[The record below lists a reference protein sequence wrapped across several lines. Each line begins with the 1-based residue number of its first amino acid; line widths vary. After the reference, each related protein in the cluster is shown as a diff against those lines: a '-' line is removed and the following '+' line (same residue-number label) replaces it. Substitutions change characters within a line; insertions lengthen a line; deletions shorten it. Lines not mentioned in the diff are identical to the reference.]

1 MNTKKTYLIILSL
14 VLVGFGIDMFLIF
27 GSAQSIPHAD
37 TIPNSSGFSAVATLE
52 SDTPEQDLPKVHN
65 LPPDISWPQTI
76 KLRRFLSQYA
86 SDNNFASSISG
97 DYREGSIYTT
107 SRGVSILID
116 LPPLKQTLSVGI
128 MLDSTL
134 SIECGSRI
142 DQKEASWVCVDDLLG
157 ESE

>member
-14 VLVGFGIDMFLIF
+14 VLIGLGIDMFLIF
-27 GSAQSIPHAD
+27 GSAQSIPHAN
-37 TIPNSSGFSAVATLE
+37 TIPSSSGFSAVATLE

-65 LPPDISWPQTI
+65 LPPEISWPQTI

-86 SDNNFASSISG
+86 SGNNFASSISG

-116 LPPLKQTLSVGI
+116 LPLLKQTLSVGI

-134 SIECGSRI
+134 TIECGSRI
-142 DQKEASWVCVDDLLG
+142 DQKEASWVCVDNLLG